1 MAAPLTH
8 SNESM
13 RLMIAKL
20 TAPIDESQLRRN
32 DIEASQ
38 MTRHGIGLGN
48 SGERHSTNTRVVLVG
63 LAALLAAF
71 AVQAAAAIYPEIGRA
86 QADTEAGLKEAAK
99 TNRRVLIDFGGNWC
113 TDCIVLDRYFHAPE
127 NAALLDKNYVLVHV
141 NVGDK
146 GITDNFAIAER
157 YGIPL
162 NKGVPALA
170 VLEPDGR
177 VVFAQKQGEF
187 EAMRK
192 MDPTSVGEFLR
203 KWAR

>member
-1 MAAPLTH
+1 
-8 SNESM
+8 
-13 RLMIAKL
+13 
-20 TAPIDESQLRRN
+20 
-32 DIEASQ
+32 
-38 MTRHGIGLGN
+38 MTRHSAGPPN
-48 SGERHSTNTRVVLVG
+48 CRKWRSTNTRVVLVG

-71 AVQAAAAIYPEIGRA
+71 AVQAAATIYPEIGRA

-99 TNRRVLIDFGGNWC
+99 TNRRVLVDFGGNWC

-127 NAALLDKNYVLVHV
+127 NAALLDKHYVLVHV

-162 NKGVPALA
+162 KKGVPALA

-192 MDPTSVGEFLR
+192 MDSTSVGEFLR

>member
-1 MAAPLTH
+1 
-8 SNESM
+8 
-13 RLMIAKL
+13 
-20 TAPIDESQLRRN
+20 
-32 DIEASQ
+32 
-38 MTRHGIGLGN
+38 MTRHGMGYRHR
-48 SGERHSTNTRVVLVG
+48 GERDHTSTPAVLLG
-63 LAALLAAF
+63 LAALLMAF
-71 AVQAAAAIYPEIGRA
+71 AVQAAAAIYPEIARA
-86 QADTEAGLKEAAK
+86 RADIEAGLKEAAK
-99 TNRRVLIDFGGNWC
+99 TNRRVLVDFGGNWC
-113 TDCIVLDRYFHAPE
+113 TDCIVIDRYFHQPE
-127 NAALLDKNYVLVHV
+127 NAALLDKHYVLVHV

-162 NKGVPALA
+162 KKGVPALA

-192 MDPTSVGEFLR
+192 MDASSVGEFLR